1 MQMRLAFA
9 NSGEEEEIYP
19 LTVTEIA
26 DAQRADKFLRKIF
39 DRGGEK
45 KRDQHYQVSI
55 IEDTRIITDERLR
68 MVVPEPLQKRA
79 VQWYHHYLQH
89 PGHTRL
95 EETLRATM
103 TFPGMRTLVRRHTKY
118 CQSCQLNKRRSL
130 KYGKLPE
137 KRVISSPWEALCVD
151 LIGPYTLKGKD
162 GTVIDFMCLTM
173 IDPATSWFEM
183 VELPLKEIEKENGQ
197 KEETFDKT
205 SKQVARLVYTSWFS
219 RYPRPRFVI
228 YDNGSEFKLH
238 FQDLCESYGLT
249 QKPTT
254 IKNPQSNAILERV
267 HDVIMSM
274 LRTAELD
281 MADTVTPQDIA
292 DFLSDASWA
301 IRSTH
306 HTVLKT
312 SPGAAIFGRDM
323 LFDIPFVA
331 DWYKI
336 GEFRKHKL
344 TVILPAKTGAG
355 PTTTM

>member
-1 MQMRLAFA
+1 M
-9 NSGEEEEIYP
+9 
-19 LTVTEIA
+19 
-26 DAQRADKFLRKIF
+26 
-39 DRGGEK
+39 
-45 KRDQHYQVSI
+45 
-55 IEDTRIITDERLR
+55 
-68 MVVPEPLQKRA
+68 
-79 VQWYHHYLQH
+79 
-89 PGHTRL
+89 
-95 EETLRATM
+95 
-103 TFPGMRTLVRRHTKY
+103 
-118 CQSCQLNKRRSL
+118 
-130 KYGKLPE
+130 
-137 KRVISSPWEALCVD
+137 
-151 LIGPYTLKGKD
+151 
-162 GTVIDFMCLTM
+162 
-173 IDPATSWFEM
+173 
-183 VELPLKEIEKENGQ
+183 
-197 KEETFDKT
+197 KT

-323 LFDIPFVA
+323 LFDIPFVT

-336 GEFRKHKL
+336 GEFRQAQTDRNIARENRRRSDYDYVVGGQILIKKDGKL
-344 TVILPAKTGAG
+344 RKPESRYRG
-355 PTTTM
+355 PWTITQVHTNGTIRVQRGSQSERLNIRRVTPFFPGEDY